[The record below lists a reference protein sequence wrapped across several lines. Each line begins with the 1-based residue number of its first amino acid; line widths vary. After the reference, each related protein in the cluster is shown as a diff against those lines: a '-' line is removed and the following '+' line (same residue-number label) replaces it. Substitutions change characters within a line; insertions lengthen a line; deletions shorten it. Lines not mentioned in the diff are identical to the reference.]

1 MAAATVKENGNKPQ
15 HPIFILVIFNTECVN
30 PVLVVSKIYTTRDQ

>member
-1 MAAATVKENGNKPQ
+1 MATATVKQIGNKPQ
-15 HPIFILVIFNTECVN
+15 QPIFILVIFNTESVN